1 LTKYNIR
8 HCNVAINKGRIYK
21 TRNAEILLH
30 MEVVTVNFDHFH
42 CIGYDWREICV
53 LKAK

>member
-1 LTKYNIR
+1 MISVIVMWRLMKEESLNIL
-8 HCNVAINKGRIYK
+8 NP
-21 TRNAEILLH
+21 EILLH

-42 CIGYDWREICV
+42 YIGYDWRESCV

>member
-1 LTKYNIR
+1 MWRLMKEEPINIR
-8 HCNVAINKGRIYK
+8 K
-21 TRNAEILLH
+21 AEILLH

-42 CIGYDWREICV
+42 YIGYDWKEICV